1 MLCRYVHLYY
11 QPAIQETPLCY
22 SLLCYVSFRFFLL
35 RFPTA
40 FLFLS
45 IHLST
50 KLMEFKTIIQTIISF
65 KTIKIMN
72 KHKIRYLSF
81 IIIYNIYMQRLKD
94 RIGNIIRLIT
104 FLFFSPPTV
113 RIFCVRLCD
122 WCLCVRVI

>member
-1 MLCRYVHLYY
+1 MLCPSILSTSDSGN
-11 QPAIQETPLCY
+11 PAMLFVAMLCQ
-22 SLLCYVSFRFFLL
+22 
-35 RFPTA
+35 FPTA

-50 KLMEFKTIIQTIISF
+50 QLMEFKTTIIQTIISF

-104 FLFFSPPTV
+104 FLFFSHPTF